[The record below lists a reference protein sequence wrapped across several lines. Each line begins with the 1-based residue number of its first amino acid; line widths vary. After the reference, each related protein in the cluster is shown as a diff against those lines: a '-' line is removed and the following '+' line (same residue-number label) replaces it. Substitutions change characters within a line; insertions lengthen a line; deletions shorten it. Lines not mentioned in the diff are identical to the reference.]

1 MANKWVSLTH
11 YGDKVAAQIG
21 DKPEDVVD
29 RQVNADATITLNGE
43 VLDPE
48 RFAYGAGVPS
58 EGLREYWASHP
69 RYRSGMN
76 RKTA

>member
-1 MANKWVSLTH
+1 MAKKWVSLTH
-11 YGDKVAAQIG
+11 YGDEVAAQIG

-29 RQVNADATITLNGE
+29 RQVNADAAITLNGE
-43 VLDPE
+43 ALDPE

-69 RYRSGMN
+69 RYRRLMGQG
-76 RKTA
+76 AA

>member
-11 YGDKVAAQIG
+11 YSKVAAQIG

-43 VLDPE
+43 VVDRD
-48 RFAYGAGVPS
+48 RFASGAGVPS

-69 RYRSGMN
+69 R
-76 RKTA
+76 

>member
-11 YGDKVAAQIG
+11 KPEVAAQIG
-21 DKPEDVVD
+21 DKPEDVDD
-29 RQVNADATITLNGE
+29 RQINADAAVTLNGE
-43 VLDPE
+43 VVDRE
-48 RFAYGAGVPS
+48 RFARGAGVPS

-76 RKTA
+76 RRTA

>member
-11 YGDKVAAQIG
+11 YSKVAAQIG

-43 VLDPE
+43 VVDRD
-48 RFAYGAGVPS
+48 RFASGAGVPS
-58 EGLREYWASHP
+58 RVTPRASHP

-76 RKTA
+76 RQTA

>member
-1 MANKWVSLTH
+1 MAKKWVSLTH
-11 YGDKVAAQIG
+11 NPKVATQVG

-43 VLDPE
+43 VLERE

-58 EGLREYWASHP
+58 EGLREHWASHP
-69 RYRSGMN
+69 RYRRLTGQG
-76 RKTA
+76 AA

>member
-1 MANKWVSLTH
+1 MAKKWVSLTH
-11 YGDKVAAQIG
+11 YDGEVATHIG

-29 RQVNADATITLNGE
+29 RQVNADAAITFNGE

-48 RFAYGAGVPS
+48 RFASGPGVTS

-69 RYRSGMN
+69 RYRRLLGQG
-76 RKTA
+76 AA

>member
-11 YGDKVAAQIG
+11 YSKVAAQIG

-43 VLDPE
+43 VVDRD
-48 RFAYGAGVPS
+48 RFASGPGVTS
-58 EGLREYWASHP
+58 DDLRDHWASHD
-69 RYRSGMN
+69 RYRSLMGQG
-76 RKTA
+76 AA